1 MAATIE
7 AYRYT
12 AKINGTRKCSPSRLG
27 LLHDGRTTRPP
38 NFVYKFLTTAPPW
51 PLTSSAP
58 LMIPLDIK
66 DGFMHSSTHEQAARV
81 LQRFYPTDEVMHI
94 VKIPVTGAFKENS
107 RWDPSSTGELF
118 YHLYGEIAVSDADGW
133 TLHEVQR
140 PAGQDWAQALSGLLW
155 LET

>member
-12 AKINGTRKCSPSRLG
+12 AKSTGRGSVRLQG
-27 LLHDGRTTRPP
+27 LASCTMAEQPAPP